1 MRQILAKDIDKA
13 TSQTID
19 KEFYKITSNHKG
31 KYEIS
36 DQPPLTQHPPD
47 IDGHMDII
55 NAFMLQYKKTLLPD
69 RRWLFEQYE
78 VIDVVLKVV
87 GVGSVGTRCYA
98 VLLMNDNKEPLLI
111 QIKEARESV
120 LAPYTGEGKY
130 SHNGERVVQGQ
141 RLIQSATDIFL
152 GWGTG
157 PGGRQYYFRQL
168 RDKKL
173 APQIEEFDKILLT
186 AHAKLCGR
194 ILARAHCKT
203 GKGASICGY
212 IGKGEVFAK
221 AISAFAAAYAG
232 QAEKDYDDFMK
243 AIRNG
248 KLPIAQE

>member
-1 MRQILAKDIDKA
+1 M
-13 TSQTID
+13 
-19 KEFYKITSNHKG
+19 N
-31 KYEIS
+31 
-36 DQPPLTQHPPD
+36 
-47 IDGHMDII
+47 II

-69 RRWLFEQYE
+69 RRWLVEQYK

-111 QIKEARESV
+111 QMKEARESV
-120 LAPYTGEGKY
+120 LAPYAGQGKY
-130 SHNGERVVQGQ
+130 RHNGERVVQGQ
-141 RLIQSATDIFL
+141 RLIQTAADIFL

-157 PGGRQYYFRQL
+157 PEGRQYYFRQL

-173 APQIEEFDKILLT
+173 VLQIEGFDKFLLT
-186 AHAKLCGR
+186 DYAKLCGR

-203 GKGASICGY
+203 GKGATICGY
-212 IGKGEVFAK
+212 IGKGEVFAR
-221 AISAFAAAYAG
+221 AISAFAAAYAD
-232 QAEKDYDDFMK
+232 QTEKDYDDLTK